1 MTEILDR
8 EPTFDFAQF
17 RDFCE
22 LVGVKTGDVELEFVM
37 WLYSD
42 ANV

>member
-1 MTEILDR
+1 MTDILDR

-17 RDFCE
+17 RDWCE
-22 LVGVKTGDVELEFVM
+22 LTGIRVDEVELEFLK
-37 WLYSD
+37 WLYSE